1 MATCKKWINT
11 FSITCTNWAERMDE
25 VCTSWADEGS
35 NECKQWEECSW
46 EPWTWHNCIAG
57 FFCKAWYWV
66 AKWVCKVFAYL
77 VTFFCAAFT
86 LLMKPICIAWDVLG
100 CVFKTIRSTFN
111 SIVFDRP
118 TEKAKIKRVFVLMLE
133 NRSYDHI
140 LGFSGITGYDSITGE
155 VKMANGIDTS
165 VHSNIDPATMQPVV
179 PHPLADFSLYGIDKD
194 PSHSFGG
201 TLTQLCGEGSRYPDP
216 ISGGYPDIYNSGFI
230 QAYGNTRIMDCFNKE
245 QLPVLNRLAE
255 EFAVCDN
262 WFCSLP
268 GPTTPNRLFLVAAT
282 SGGLIANP
290 KPENIS
296 IEDIISGILGGI
308 KFENGHIFDEL
319 DENCVPWLVFSGDD
333 WPQCIFLD
341 GMIGEQA
348 DLVNGRIRD
357 MDEFESWLTN
367 PDYKAQFTFIEPKY
381 NGGLEIDPSVKDF
394 TCGNSMHPLD
404 DITRGERLIK
414 QTYEAIRN
422 SPHWE
427 ESVLII
433 TFDEHGGFYDHV
445 PPPAIVPPGD
455 ITIFDEDEF
464 KFKFD
469 QLGPRVPALIISPW
483 VRKGTIDS
491 KLYDHTSILASIE
504 RLFKMDALTERD
516 KHANDFLH
524 LFSLAEPR
532 KDAPE
537 ILPDPHNSELIC
549 RDGKLTKTDLLQ
561 IRQELTLAAV
571 RGYYR
576 DENDTD
582 FTLTDTELSFAWIG
596 LIRLMPHLTYMEKK
610 FWVAEFKKI
619 RTNLEAARFKVDVTL
634 KLKFNK
640 DMIVPEAVAASRRS
654 VKAPIQA

>member
-1 MATCKKWINT
+1 M
-11 FSITCTNWAERMDE
+11 
-25 VCTSWADEGS
+25 
-35 NECKQWEECSW
+35 
-46 EPWTWHNCIAG
+46 
-57 FFCKAWYWV
+57 
-66 AKWVCKVFAYL
+66 CKVFAYV
-77 VTFFCAAFT
+77 VTFSCAAFT
-86 LLMKPICIAWDVLG
+86 LLMKPICTAWDVVG
-100 CVFKTIRSTFN
+100 CVFKTIRGTFN
-111 SIVFDRP
+111 SIFFDRP
-118 TEKAKIKRVFVLMLE
+118 AAKAKIKHVFVLMLE
-133 NRSYDHI
+133 NRSYDHM

-155 VKMANGIDTS
+155 VKMANGVDTS
-165 VHSNIDPATMQPVV
+165 VHSNIDPNTMLAVV
-179 PHPLADFSLYGIDKD
+179 PNPHADFSLYNVDKD
-194 PSHSFGG
+194 PRHSFGG
-201 TLTQLCGEGSRYPDP
+201 TLTQLCGEGSHYPDLV
-216 ISGGYPDIYNSGFI
+216 SGGYPPINNSGFI
-230 QAYGNTRIMDCFNKE
+230 QAYGGAQKPSRIMDCFNKE

-296 IEDIISGILGGI
+296 IEDIISGIVGGI

-319 DENCVPWLVFSGDD
+319 DENCIPWLVFSGDD

-357 MDEFESWLTN
+357 MHEFESWLTN

-381 NGGLEIDPSVKDF
+381 NGGLEINPSVKDF

-445 PPPAIVPPGD
+445 PPEAAVPPGD
-455 ITIFDEDEF
+455 ITMFDEDEF

-483 VRKGTIDS
+483 IRKGTIDS
-491 KLYDHTSILASIE
+491 KLYDHTSVLASIE
-504 RLFKMDALTERD
+504 RLFKMDPLTERD
-516 KHANDFLH
+516 EHANDFLH
-524 LFSLAEPR
+524 LFSLAEFR

-537 ILPDPHNSELIC
+537 ILPDPRNSELIC

-561 IRQELTLAAV
+561 IRQELSLAAV
-571 RGYYR
+571 RGYYK
-576 DENDTD
+576 DESDTD

-596 LIRLMPHLTYMEKK
+596 LIRLMPHLTYSEKK

-619 RTNLEAARFKVDVTL
+619 HTNLDAARFKVDVTL
-634 KLKFNK
+634 KLKFNR
-640 DMIVPEAVAASRRS
+640 DMIVPDPIAS
-654 VKAPIQA
+654 KE

>member
-11 FSITCTNWAERMDE
+11 VSITCTNLAERMDE

-35 NECKQWEECSW
+35 NECKQWEKCSW
-46 EPWTWHNCIAG
+46 KPWTWHHCIAG

-66 AKWVCKVFAYL
+66 AKWVCKVLAYI
-77 VTFFCAAFT
+77 VTFFCAAYTF
-86 LLMKPICIAWDVLG
+86 LMKPICTAWDVLV
-100 CVFKTIRSTFN
+100 CSFKAILSTFN
-111 SIVFDRP
+111 SIVFNRP
-118 TEKAKIKRVFVLMLE
+118 KEKAKIKRVFVLMLE

-165 VHSNIDPATMQPVV
+165 VHYNFDSDTNTIVTPN
-179 PHPLADFSLYGIDKD
+179 PHADFSLYGVDRD
-194 PSHSFGG
+194 PSHNFAG
-201 TLTQLCGEGSRYPDP
+201 TLTELCGKDAKYPDP
-216 ISGGYPDIYNSGFI
+216 TSGRHRYPTINNSGFI
-230 QAYGNTRIMDCFNKE
+230 DAYRPNAQKPTRIMDCFNKE
-245 QLPVLNRLAE
+245 QLPVLNQLAE

-381 NGGLEIDPSVKDF
+381 NGGLEINPSVKDY

-445 PPPAIVPPGD
+445 APPAIVPPGD

-464 KFKFD
+464 KFTFD

-537 ILPDPHNSELIC
+537 ILKDPRNSELIC

-561 IRQELTLAAV
+561 IRQELTLAAG

-596 LIRLMPHLTYMEKK
+596 LIRLMPHLTYKEKK

-640 DMIVPEAVAASRRS
+640 DMIVPEAVAARR
-654 VKAPIQA
+654 

>member
-1 MATCKKWINT
+1 MPTCTKWVNT
-11 FSITCTNWAERMDE
+11 FSITCTTWAERLDE

-35 NECKQWEECSW
+35 KECKQWEKCSW
-46 EPWTWHNCIAG
+46 KPWTWHNCIAG

-66 AKWVCKVFAYL
+66 AKWVCKVVAYL
-77 VTFFCAAFT
+77 VTLYCAVFT
-86 LLMKPICIAWDVLG
+86 LLLKPICTAWDALG
-100 CVFKTIRSTFN
+100 CAIKAIGSTFN
-111 SIVFDRP
+111 SILFDRP
-118 TEKAKIKRVFVLMLE
+118 TAKAKIKHVFVLMLE

-140 LGFSGITGYDSITGE
+140 FGFSGITGFDSITGE
-155 VKMANGIDTS
+155 VKTANGIDTS
-165 VHSNIDPATMQPVV
+165 VHSNIDPATDKAVFAKQP
-179 PHPLADFSLYGIDKD
+179 ADFSLYQVDRD
-194 PSHSFGG
+194 PKHNFRG
-201 TLTQLCGEGSRYPDP
+201 TLDQLCGKGSEYHPV
-216 ISGGYPDIYNSGFI
+216 SGGYPTITNAGFI
-230 QAYGNTRIMDCFNKE
+230 ESYGNARIMDCFNKK

-255 EFAVCDN
+255 EFVVCDN
-262 WFCSLP
+262 WFGSLP
-268 GPTTPNRLFLVAAT
+268 GPTTPNRLFLLAAT

-290 KPENIS
+290 KPEHIS
-296 IEDIISGILGGI
+296 NEDIISGIVGGI

-319 DENCVPWLVFSGDD
+319 DEHCIPWLVFSGDD

-341 GMIGEQA
+341 GMIIEQA
-348 DLVNGRIRD
+348 DLVSGRIRD
-357 MDEFESWLTN
+357 MDEFESSLSS
-367 PDYKAQFTFIEPKY
+367 PEYKAQFTFIEPKY
-381 NGGLEIDPSVKDF
+381 NGGLEIDPSIGDF

-445 PPPAIVPPGD
+445 PPPPADPPGD
-455 ITIFDEDEF
+455 ITIFDEEDF
-464 KFKFD
+464 TFKFD

-483 VRKGTIDS
+483 TRKGTIDS
-491 KLYDHTSILASIE
+491 KRYDHTSVLASIE
-504 RLFKMDALTERD
+504 RLFKVDPLTERD

-524 LFSLAEPR
+524 LFALAEPR

-537 ILPDPHNSELIC
+537 ILPDPCNSELIC

-561 IRQELTLAAV
+561 IRQKLSLAAV

-596 LIRLMPHLTYMEKK
+596 MIRLMPHLTYREKEL
-610 FWVAEFKKI
+610 WVAEFRKI
-619 RTNLEAARFKVDVTL
+619 RTNLDAVRFKVDATL

-640 DMIVPEAVAASRRS
+640 DMIVPEPVAS
-654 VKAPIQA
+654 KE